1 MHYETRVLAVV
12 TELIHRDPRH
22 AHACL
27 KGYECCAKYSSSK
40 WKLMWHDKRFVE
52 ELQFCYWA
60 YNALKITKMKIF
72 RRVRTTAKSDYYL
85 RHVCPSDRMEQLGY
99 NWTDFHEVLY
109 LRIFRKSVPKIQVSL
124 KSDEKEKRVL
134 YMKTNI
140 HFWSSVAHFLL
151 QWNMFQTKT
160 AEKLETQILCSITF
174 FFSKIV
180 AFMR

>member
-1 MHYETRVLAVV
+1 
-12 TELIHRDPRH
+12 
-22 AHACL
+22 
-27 KGYECCAKYSSSK
+27 
-40 WKLMWHDKRFVE
+40 
-52 ELQFCYWA
+52 
-60 YNALKITKMKIF
+60 MKIF

-140 HFWSSVAHFLL
+140 HF
-151 QWNMFQTKT
+151 
-160 AEKLETQILCSITF
+160 
-174 FFSKIV
+174 
-180 AFMR
+180 